1 MAVAER
7 ILIADADPE
16 VHRLLLTVLAGPG
29 RRVDSV
35 YGVPEA
41 LSAVASVRYALVLA
55 DVNMGGPDGLGL
67 LERLRALR
75 PSVKV
80 VVMTVESTPEA
91 IIRSIREH
99 AFAYF
104 SKPLVARAVADMV
117 GKALESSLHEDDI
130 VVVSATPNWLSFRVR
145 CKMETAE
152 RIVQFLR
159 ELPTDLPL
167 AERENMASAIREIL
181 VNAMEH
187 GCESDPEK
195 WVRIT
200 YVRTERAIIYH
211 VGDPGSGFSFDE
223 LSHAAVSNRAD
234 APFEHSEVRDR
245 MGLRPG
251 GFGILLARHMVDEL
265 IYNEAGN
272 EALLIKYLA

>member
-1 MAVAER
+1 MAGAKR

-16 VHRLLLTVLAGPG
+16 VHRLLLTVLEGPG
-29 RRVDSV
+29 RRVDSTYSV
-35 YGVPEA
+35 SEA
-41 LSAVASVRYALVLA
+41 LHAVASVRYDLVLA
-55 DVNMGGPDGLGL
+55 DVSMGDDLGL
-67 LERLRALR
+67 LERLREVR
-75 PSVKV
+75 PPVKV
-80 VVMTVESTPEA
+80 VVMTGESTPER
-91 IIRSIREH
+91 IVQSIREQ

-104 SKPLVARAVADMV
+104 SKPFAVRSVADMV
-117 GKALESSLHEDDI
+117 GKALESASHEDDI
-130 VVVSATPNWLSFRVR
+130 QVVSASPNWLSFRVR

-159 ELPTDLPL
+159 ELPTDLPQG
-167 AERENMASAIREIL
+167 ERENIASAIREIL
-181 VNAMEH
+181 VNSMEH

-200 YVRTERAIIYH
+200 YVRTGRAIIYH
-211 VGDPGSGFSFDE
+211 VGDPGGGFSFQD

-245 MGLRPG
+245 LGMRPG
-251 GFGILLARHMVDEL
+251 GFGIMLARHMVDEL

-272 EALLIKYLA
+272 EALLIKYLG

>member
-1 MAVAER
+1 MAVAKH

-16 VHRLLLTVLAGPG
+16 VHRLLRTVLEALGH
-29 RRVDSV
+29 RVDSV
-35 YGVPEA
+35 YGSPEA
-41 LSAVASVRYALVLA
+41 LRAVASIHYDLVLA
-55 DVNMGGPDGLGL
+55 DVSLGL
-67 LERLRALR
+67 LEHLRELR
-75 PSVKV
+75 PPVKV

-91 IIRSIREH
+91 IVRSIREQ

-104 SKPLVARAVADMV
+104 SKPFAIRAVADMV
-117 GKALESSLHEDDI
+117 GKALESAPHEDDI
-130 VVVSATPNWLSFRVR
+130 EVVSASPKWLSFRVR
-145 CKMETAE
+145 CKMDTAE

-159 ELPTDLPL
+159 ELPTDLPPP
-167 AERENMASAIREIL
+167 ERENIASAIREIL
-181 VNAMEH
+181 VNAIEH
-187 GCESDPEK
+187 GCDSDPK
-195 WVRIT
+195 KRVRIT

-211 VGDPGSGFSFDE
+211 VGDPGSGFSFED
-223 LSHAAVSNRAD
+223 LSHAAVSNPVH

-245 MGLRPG
+245 LGMRPG

>member
-1 MAVAER
+1 MPVAKR

-16 VHRLLLTVLAGPG
+16 VHRLLLTVLEAPG
-29 RRVDSV
+29 HRVDSV
-35 YGVPEA
+35 YGGPAA
-41 LSAVASVRYALVLA
+41 LRAVASVHYDLVLA
-55 DVNMGGPDGLGL
+55 DVSMEL
-67 LERLRALR
+67 LERLRQLR
-75 PSVKV
+75 PAVKV

-91 IIRSIREH
+91 IIRSIREQ

-104 SKPLVARAVADMV
+104 SKPFAIRAVADMV
-117 GKALESSLHEDDI
+117 AKALESAPHEDDI
-130 VVVSATPNWLSFRVR
+130 LVVSAAPNWLSLRVR
-145 CKMETAE
+145 CKIETAE

-159 ELPTDLPL
+159 ELPTDLTL

-181 VNAMEH
+181 ANAMEH
-187 GCESDPEK
+187 GCDSDPEK

-211 VGDPGSGFSFDE
+211 VRDPGSGFSFQD
-223 LSHAAVSNRAD
+223 LSHAAVSNPVH

-245 MGLRPG
+245 LGMRPG

>member
-1 MAVAER
+1 MAGAKR

-16 VHRLLLTVLAGPG
+16 VHRLLLTALEGPG
-29 RRVDSV
+29 RRVDST
-35 YGVPEA
+35 YGVSEA
-41 LSAVASVRYALVLA
+41 LRAVASVRYDLVLA
-55 DVNMGGPDGLGL
+55 DVSMGDDLGL
-67 LERLRALR
+67 LERLREVR
-75 PSVKV
+75 PPVKV
-80 VVMTVESTPEA
+80 VVMTGESTPER
-91 IIRSIREH
+91 IVQSIREQ

-104 SKPLVARAVADMV
+104 SKPFAVRSVADMV
-117 GKALESSLHEDDI
+117 GKALESASHEDDI
-130 VVVSATPNWLSFRVR
+130 QVVSASPNWLSFRVR

-167 AERENMASAIREIL
+167 AERENIASAIREIL
-181 VNAMEH
+181 VNSMEH

-200 YVRTERAIIYH
+200 YVRTGRAIIYH
-211 VGDPGSGFSFDE
+211 VGDPGGGFSFRD

-245 MGLRPG
+245 LGMRPG
-251 GFGILLARHMVDEL
+251 GFGIMLARHMVDEL

-272 EALLIKYLA
+272 EALLIKYLG